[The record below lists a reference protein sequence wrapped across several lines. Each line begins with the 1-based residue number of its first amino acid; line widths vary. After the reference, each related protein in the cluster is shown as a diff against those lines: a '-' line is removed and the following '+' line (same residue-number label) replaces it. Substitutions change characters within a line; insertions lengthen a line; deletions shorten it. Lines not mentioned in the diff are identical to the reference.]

1 MGQAVGY
8 GGEDPGDV
16 LGVVEVSLM
25 VMLLG
30 VRLLVMEVKT
40 QVTFWGW

>member
-8 GGEDPGDV
+8 NGENPCDV

-25 VMLLG
+25 VMLLW
-30 VRLLVMEVKT
+30 VRLFVMVVKT
-40 QVTFWGW
+40 QATFWGW